1 MLCVVEL
8 IAVYAEYCV
17 FYCYA
22 ECSVFM
28 ALLNIITLCIIM
40 VNVVA
45 TIFGQ
50 NNYPLLL
57 FSFLTQKRS
66 ELKITGFVLT
76 TFHILHNFR
85 KGSISWSVCT

>member
-8 IAVYAEYCV
+8 IAVYADYCV

-22 ECSVFM
+22 DCIVLI
-28 ALLNIITLCIIM
+28 AVLNIIILCIII

-50 NNYPLLL
+50 NN
-57 FSFLTQKRS
+57 
-66 ELKITGFVLT
+66 
-76 TFHILHNFR
+76 
-85 KGSISWSVCT
+85 